1 MVVACGLKPFQKLN
15 TQTLLVKTLFGGL
28 LFCFLN
34 LSWSFQQKGLL
45 LEDLTWMEA
54 EKALTKET
62 IVVFP
67 IGAAAKEHGPHL
79 KLKNDWILAEYLKK
93 RVLERA
99 NVVVAPTI
107 PYHFYPAFVEYPGS
121 TTLRLETARD
131 MFVDL
136 CRGLARFG
144 PRKFYALN
152 TGVSTVRALKPA
164 SDSLERE
171 GITLRYTDLL
181 KVLGPVEKK
190 VARQDGGTHAD
201 EIETSM
207 ILYIDS
213 TKVDMSKAV
222 KDYHP
227 GKGRLTRDPKADGTF
242 SPTGI
247 WGDPTLATREKGRI
261 IVEALVES
269 LLKEIEDLRSLP
281 IH

>member
-1 MVVACGLKPFQKLN
+1 M
-15 TQTLLVKTLFGGL
+15 KTFFWALF
-28 LFCFLN
+28 FCSLN

-62 IVVFP
+62 IVVLP

-79 KLKNDWILAEYLKK
+79 KLKNDWILAEYLKG
-93 RVLERA
+93 RVLEKA
-99 NVVVAPTI
+99 TVVVAPTI

-131 MFVDL
+131 MLVDL

-164 SDSLERE
+164 SDSLARE

-181 KVLGPVEKK
+181 KALGPIEKK
-190 VARQDGGTHAD
+190 VARQVGGTHAD

-213 TKVDMSKAV
+213 SMVDMSKAV
-222 KDYHP
+222 KDYRP
-227 GKGRLTRDPKADGTF
+227 GKGRLTRDPQSDGTF

-261 IVEALVES
+261 IVEALVEG
-269 LLKEIEDLRSLP
+269 LLKEIEDLRVIPLR
-281 IH
+281 